1 MSWNKSSNYGAS
13 NHSGKQKRK
22 NKFVF
27 VFALS
32 CFLLGVIAL
41 SIYTLLSRS
50 PIESASNEHTQKT
63 KLISEATPSKV
74 SEKISEQPSQTAEEI
89 AQEKA
94 MSEKLA
100 VIKRRQQKLKEIRER
115 DTRPEKLPPYHI
127 FSHVSENKIAML
139 LAIEPG
145 TMILVPPR
153 FDERF
158 EKDFIQ
164 SCKEPIVIKDDDS
177 DYVKRLK
184 QDMKDCKIEL
194 CARMQAGEKLGD
206 ILTESYRELQKLGR
220 VRDEVLRMARREMRD
235 NARSEADVITTI
247 EAANKLLESR
257 GVAPMKDST
266 ILQKSFTRIAERN
279 AAKAAATQD

>member
-1 MSWNKSSNYGAS
+1 MSWNKSTNFSAS
-13 NHSGKQKRK
+13 NQNTKKKRP
-22 NKFVF
+22 NKVVVF
-27 VFALS
+27 VVLS
-32 CFLLGVIAL
+32 CFLFGVIAFAFYLML
-41 SIYTLLSRS
+41 SHRQMEASS
-50 PIESASNEHTQKT
+50 IEKRQTT
-63 KLISEATPSKV
+63 KLISEVRPAKV
-74 SEKISEQPSQTAEEI
+74 SEKISEPTPLTAEEA

-94 MSEKLA
+94 KSEKLA
-100 VIKRRQQKLKEIRER
+100 VIKRRQQKLKEIREK
-115 DTRPEKLPPYHI
+115 DARPEKLPPYHI
-127 FSHVSENKIAML
+127 FSHSSENKIAML

-279 AAKAAATQD
+279 AAKAAATQE